1 MTGRVTAGPQDSDT
15 GCSIADISTTG
26 VAPPPPTQ
34 VALTGTVDFSDDSS
48 TVALRFTGGPG
59 TFTLPLSGELTTP
72 GPPGFVEIIGYGS
85 SEWAAGQSSP
95 TSSGTLTLSR
105 TSTGTTGTIHGSVDA
120 WLAPLRATN
129 ALSSHP
135 GHVELFGTLGA
146 REPMGRF
153 ELPTNRL
160 QGGCSTP
167 ELHRLGTR
175 ILPWELVPH
184 CSDRGLCGTLSLGTK
199 MAKGS
204 TLTSTAGNHLLE
216 ALPDTE
222 RETLMRQLRP
232 AHLTVKTVLFDPGQ
246 PIQFVHFPV
255 DGVIS
260 LVTPLADGN
269 IVEVATIGN
278 EGIVGV
284 PLVPGGSLAVRAI
297 SQVGGRT
304 LRLEAGEFF
313 RAVERL
319 PAFRELVQKYVQA
332 LFGQISQAAACNRLH
347 SNEER
352 LSRWLLMSHD
362 RVGTDTFPITHE
374 FLGQMLGSRRAT
386 VTLSAGLLQSAGLIR
401 YHRGRVT
408 IVDREG
414 LESVSCEC
422 YGIIKAALDRVVS
435 STN

>member
-1 MTGRVTAGPQDSDT
+1 
-15 GCSIADISTTG
+15 
-26 VAPPPPTQ
+26 
-34 VALTGTVDFSDDSS
+34 
-48 TVALRFTGGPG
+48 
-59 TFTLPLSGELTTP
+59 
-72 GPPGFVEIIGYGS
+72 
-85 SEWAAGQSSP
+85 
-95 TSSGTLTLSR
+95 
-105 TSTGTTGTIHGSVDA
+105 
-120 WLAPLRATN
+120 
-129 ALSSHP
+129 
-135 GHVELFGTLGA
+135 
-146 REPMGRF
+146 
-153 ELPTNRL
+153 
-160 QGGCSTP
+160 
-167 ELHRLGTR
+167 
-175 ILPWELVPH
+175 
-184 CSDRGLCGTLSLGTK
+184 
-199 MAKGS
+199 MAKANTIVVPS
-204 TLTSTAGNHLLE
+204 GNPLLE
-216 ALPDTE
+216 ALPDAE
-222 RETLMRQLRP
+222 RKTLEQHLRP
-232 AHLTVKTVLFDPGQ
+232 GHLTVKTVIFDPGQ
-246 PIQFVHFPV
+246 PIPFLHFPI

-297 SQVGGRT
+297 SQVAGRT
-304 LRLEAGEFF
+304 LRIEAGEF
-313 RAVERL
+313 AKGLERL
-319 PAFRELVQKYVQA
+319 PAFRDLVQNYVQA

-408 IVDREG
+408 IIDREG

-435 STN
+435 AAA

>member
-1 MTGRVTAGPQDSDT
+1 MGKGTSLTAP
-15 GCSIADISTTG
+15 
-26 VAPPPPTQ
+26 
-34 VALTGTVDFSDDSS
+34 
-48 TVALRFTGGPG
+48 
-59 TFTLPLSGELTTP
+59 
-72 GPPGFVEIIGYGS
+72 
-85 SEWAAGQSSP
+85 
-95 TSSGTLTLSR
+95 
-105 TSTGTTGTIHGSVDA
+105 
-120 WLAPLRATN
+120 
-129 ALSSHP
+129 
-135 GHVELFGTLGA
+135 
-146 REPMGRF
+146 
-153 ELPTNRL
+153 
-160 QGGCSTP
+160 
-167 ELHRLGTR
+167 
-175 ILPWELVPH
+175 
-184 CSDRGLCGTLSLGTK
+184 
-199 MAKGS
+199 
-204 TLTSTAGNHLLE
+204 AGNHLLD
-216 ALPDTE
+216 ALPATE
-222 RETLMRQLRP
+222 RDALLPHLRP

-246 PIQFVHFPV
+246 AVAHVHFPM

-284 PLVPGGSLAVRAI
+284 PMVPGGSLAVRAI

-304 LRLEAGEFF
+304 LRMEATEFLKQF
-313 RAVERL
+313 EHL
-319 PAFRELVQKYVQA
+319 PGFRELVQKYVQA

-414 LESVSCEC
+414 LEAVSCEC
-422 YGIIKAALDRVVS
+422 YGIIKAALDSVVA
-435 STN
+435 NAG